1 VDTYLNGGLY
11 KYAIVHGCRITVRVV
26 NVGTEPIILASAVL
40 PYNWT
45 SGSPTIGELLDHPTA
60 VRTTAGSSTGQDRAA
75 IVNHAT
81 SKQVLG
87 KDYQAAKYQMDY
99 AQATSGSPVS
109 LSSPAWTVL
118 VSSFNALT
126 AISYRLEVE
135 MDWNVEF
142 YNLDS
147 S

>member
-1 VDTYLNGGLY
+1 M
-11 KYAIVHGCRITVRVV
+11 
-26 NVGTEPIILASAVL
+26 GTESIILASAV
-40 PYNWT
+40 
-45 SGSPTIGELLDHPTA
+45 S

-87 KDYQAAKYQMDY
+87 KDHQAARYQMDY
-99 AQATSGSPVS
+99 AQATSGTPVF
-109 LSSPAWTVL
+109 LGSPAWTVL
-118 VSSFNALT
+118 VSSFNSLT

-135 MDWNVEF
+135 MYWNVEF
-142 YNLDS
+142 CNLES